1 MMMINRVVDLTKTV
15 RVVVLMK
22 TVPVVATAVLTTVLV
37 TVAAA
42 MTKKSHAVAARATS
56 GRKTRCM
63 TARKLL
69 VKSA

>member
-22 TVPVVATAVLTTVLV
+22 TDPVVATAVLTTVLA

-42 MTKKSHAVAARATS
+42 MTKKSHAVAARAMS

-63 TARKLL
+63 TARKPL